1 MQIVVCVKHVPD
13 TTELR
18 VDPDT
23 GAPMLQYAPTRINDY
38 DRHALEEAARLREQ
52 RGAGVTVLC
61 AGPPEAA
68 RTMKE
73 ALAAGADGALLVSG
87 DWAAALDPP
96 ATARVLAAGVRH
108 LGACDLVLCGDLSED
123 GYYGLVPG
131 LLAARLGLPF
141 VSGATRLE
149 VGDRSATV
157 TRVAADVEE
166 TYRLRLP
173 AVVSVSRLINTP
185 RLVTTLQVVRVPA
198 SRVRIAAAADVG
210 VDEAGLAPEGLA
222 SRIVSMRS
230 AATPRRRE
238 LLTGD
243 PDSAVA
249 RLVASLAEMGVLR

>member
-1 MQIVVCVKHVPD
+1 MEIVVCVKHVPD

-61 AGPPEAA
+61 
-68 RTMKE
+68 
-73 ALAAGADGALLVSG
+73 
-87 DWAAALDPP
+87 
-96 ATARVLAAGVRH
+96 
-108 LGACDLVLCGDLSED
+108 GDLSED

-149 VGDRSATV
+149 VGDDSATV
-157 TRVAADVEE
+157 TRVAGDVEE

-173 AVVSVSRLINTP
+173 AVASVSRLINTP

-198 SRVRIAAAADVG
+198 SRVTIASAGDVG
-210 VDEAGLAPEGLA
+210 VDEASLAPERLA
-222 SRIVSMRS
+222 SRIVGMRS